1 MSQTVTQA
9 EFEKLFRP
17 DEKIVLRGDDP
28 RLTVE
33 QRDRLFSNGETGVTL
48 LDPDALQRVKSL
60 IGLSEASPL

>member
-17 DEKIVLRGDDP
+17 DEKIVLRSDDP

-33 QRDRLFSNGETGVTL
+33 QRDKLFSNGETEVTL
-48 LDPDALQRVKSL
+48 LNPDALQRVKSL
-60 IGLSEASPL
+60 LETSAARL